1 MKVRFSGGTKNIN
14 REVSLDKK
22 CTCTPCKPIKA
33 KEEEKV
39 VVKEEKKETEKKEV
53 ISPIE
58 FDESLIKKGN
68 KKSKKEILMEHL
80 DAIKDLLKYN
90 NSEEERDILEKC
102 IRTSLK
108 SVMDKAM
115 EPVKQQLNTIDA
127 LDKKI
132 EEMKS
137 EFDKEWTIEDL
148 LEKAQEVAVRNQLSL
163 SKLMIDDI
171 DGFMTDV
178 FPVILEK
185 AIQTKYISLFIDVNN
200 LDLRWNE
207 TDYAIV
213 AKVKSGIIFNYIN
226 SLDTDALDKEFDIP
240 ILSED
245 IQEVLEKNSSLT
257 IIETEDINDFNV
269 KKSEELVDAEE
280 KTYEDFRFFSSKVVN
295 AKEILPDQES
305 CRVLVLLDSEGNYL
319 TYKDSTDIIAIDE
332 IDDRSVGGLSIVSR
346 AWLKGKLDEI
356 GEKKKE
362 DDQLPTGV
370 MPPDISV
377 NGVPTSDEEE

>member
-68 KKSKKEILMEHL
+68 KKSKKEMLMEHL
-80 DAIKDLLKYN
+80 DAIKELLKN
-90 NSEEERDILEKC
+90 NSEEENGVLEKC
-102 IRTSLK
+102 IRSSLK

-115 EPVKQQLNTIDA
+115 EPVKQQLHTIDT

-137 EFDKEWTIEDL
+137 EFDKEWTIEEL

-163 SKLMIDDI
+163 STLMIDDI

-185 AIQTKYISLFIDVNN
+185 AIETKYIDLFIDVNN

-207 TDYAIV
+207 SDYAIV
-213 AKVKSGIIFNYIN
+213 AKVKSGIRFNNIN
-226 SLDTDALDKEFDIP
+226 SLDTDTLDKEFDIP

-257 IIETEDINDFNV
+257 IIETEDIDDFNV
-269 KKSEELVDAEE
+269 KKSEDDEE
-280 KTYEDFRFFSSKVVN
+280 KVYEDFRFFSSKVVN
-295 AKEILPDQES
+295 AKEILPDQEP

-346 AWLKGKLDEI
+346 AWLRGKLEEI

-370 MPPDISV
+370 IPPDISV